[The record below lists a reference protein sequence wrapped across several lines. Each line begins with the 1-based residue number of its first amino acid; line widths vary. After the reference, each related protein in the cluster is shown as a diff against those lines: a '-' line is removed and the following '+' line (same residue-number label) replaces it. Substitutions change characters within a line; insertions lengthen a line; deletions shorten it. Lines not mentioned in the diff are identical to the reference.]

1 MRISPFPY
9 TAAALCFVLLLLSAC
24 ASGGAERFY
33 VIEALPA
40 STQNDLSAGDMPALG
55 VGPIE
60 IPSYLDRPQIITRM
74 RLHELMLN
82 EHALWAEPLDKALAR
97 VIALNLGALTGADV
111 EIDPWRRA
119 PKVVYRLSAKL
130 GRLDGAL
137 GGEAVLDIRW
147 SLHDERSGTPLV
159 TRNTHLARPLG
170 AADFQ
175 ALAAAYSLLL
185 ADFSREVAQELE
197 RLIR

>member
-9 TAAALCFVLLLLSAC
+9 TAAALCVALLLLNAC

-33 VIEALPA
+33 VIEAVPASAPSGLPA
-40 STQNDLSAGDMPALG
+40 GEIPVLG

-60 IPSYLDRPQIITRM
+60 IPSYLDRPQIITRV
-74 RLHELMLN
+74 RVHELMLN
-82 EHALWAEPLDKALAR
+82 EYALWAEPLDKALAR

-119 PKVVYRLSAKL
+119 PKVIYRLSAKL

-137 GGEAVLDIRW
+137 EGDAVLDIRW
-147 SLHDERSGTPLV
+147 TLHDERSGAPLV

-185 ADFSREVAQELE
+185 ADFSREVARELE
-197 RLIR
+197 RLMR